1 MRLKLE
7 KTSGC
12 SMKIYRCAAKPLFYG
27 VRGPAHFQISRKSQ
41 PFVPRASYHRDA
53 ALALVWSGNKI
64 YRYYVSPSFLP
75 QSKITADASVS
86 TGWINY

>member
-27 VRGPAHFQISRKSQ
+27 VRGPAHFQISHKSQ

-53 ALALVWSGNKI
+53 ALALVMVGADWTCNGFAPVTDLI
-64 YRYYVSPSFLP
+64 MLP
-75 QSKITADASVS
+75 VL
-86 TGWINY
+86 